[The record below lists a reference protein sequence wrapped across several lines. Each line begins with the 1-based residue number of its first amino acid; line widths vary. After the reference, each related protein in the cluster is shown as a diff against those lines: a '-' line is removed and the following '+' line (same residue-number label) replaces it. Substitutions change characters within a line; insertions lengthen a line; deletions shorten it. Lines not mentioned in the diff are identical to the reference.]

1 MLKRQQQQQQQQ
13 QGGQNNTNDELM
25 ERFNRRSTSNEKII
39 MRFDP
44 PAAKTAAN
52 ENPVPTRSASQIIR
66 RISDIQ
72 LPMTQQ
78 PNVDTMPEWKRQLI
92 EKRRSKMIR
101 MIND

>member
-1 MLKRQQQQQQQQ
+1 MLKRQQQQQQ
-13 QGGQNNTNDELM
+13 QGGQNNNNDELM

-44 PAAKTAAN
+44 PKTAAN

-72 LPMTQQ
+72 PPMTTQQ
-78 PNVDTMPEWKRQLI
+78 SNAADTMPEWKRQLI

-101 MIND
+101 MMND